1 MCFCSFFLWLY
12 LFLITPSCGNVNQ
25 LCIDIRTGLI
35 CFFPAC
41 LLQGLWNVTPETGV
55 LDVLPQ
61 DYTFFSALADELVY
75 NVSHFLLT

>member
-1 MCFCSFFLWLY
+1 VVVFVFA
-12 LFLITPSCGNVNQ
+12 PSCGNVNQ
-25 LCIDIRTGLI
+25 LCIDIRTGLDML
-35 CFFPAC
+35 FSC
-41 LLQGLWNVTPETGV
+41 LFVQGLWNVTPETGV

>member
-1 MCFCSFFLWLY
+1 M
-12 LFLITPSCGNVNQ
+12 LFSCLFV
-25 LCIDIRTGLI
+25 
-35 CFFPAC
+35 
-41 LLQGLWNVTPETGV
+41 QGLWNVTPETGV

>member
-1 MCFCSFFLWLY
+1 MFFLFLWLY
-12 LFLITPSCGNVNQ
+12 LFFITPSCGNVNQ
-25 LCIDIRTGLI
+25 LCIDIRTGLDML
-35 CFFPAC
+35 FSC
-41 LLQGLWNVTPETGV
+41 LFVQGLWNVTPETGV